1 MNFGQVNLIIIEM
14 FPLELLLLDYYIS
27 ARASACQFNIVQVDF
42 IIIYMFLLV
51 DCVFLIMILEFRNFL
66 F

>member
-1 MNFGQVNLIIIEM
+1 MNFGQVDLIIIEM
-14 FPLELLLLDYYIS
+14 FPLELLLLSYYIS
-27 ARASACQFNIVQVDF
+27 VRTSACQLNIVQVDF

-51 DCVFLIMILEFRNFL
+51 DCFFLIMILEFRNFL